1 MSPDPVEFP
10 LHEFPSMSS
19 HLSPETDTSANLSR
33 SHLLLLALASA
44 LVTANAYYI
53 HPIIALVAA
62 DYGVSAAEIG
72 YVPALNQAA
81 LALGIFL
88 LLPLGDRFSNRT
100 LSVVF
105 ACGQTLGLAVMAFA
119 PAFWMFTAGSTL
131 LGFFTITP
139 YLLPAYVSKRVEPG
153 QLGYATAMLT
163 TGVIAGILV
172 ARAGS
177 GIVAEYLGWRVV
189 YLIATSLMLCITL
202 ALPFIMER
210 PRGGDKRAT
219 HPYPALLVS
228 TLALLKQY
236 PSVILSGS
244 VQGLS
249 FGVFLAVWLGLGLH
263 LTSPEMGYGVDVV
276 GYLAAFSLLNLV
288 TTARLG
294 AWADRMGPRRARLYL
309 SMVQVTGVALLYV
322 FGHSLF
328 LLMIPI
334 VMMNMVG
341 PVIDVTG
348 RMIFLKRTPEIRTR
362 MMTLYIVMMFIG
374 GAFSSWA
381 GTTAYEHAG
390 WSGSVGLA
398 FFFAVLVFCLS
409 AFDVRRPEAD
419 G

>member
-1 MSPDPVEFP
+1 MNSHSSPQP
-10 LHEFPSMSS
+10 
-19 HLSPETDTSANLSR
+19 DTSANLSR
-33 SHLLLLALASA
+33 GHLWLLALASA

-62 DYGVSAAEIG
+62 DYGVSASEIG
-72 YVPALNQAA
+72 FVPALNQAA

-100 LSVVF
+100 LSALF
-105 ACGQTLGLAVMAFA
+105 ATGQTAGLAVMAFA

-139 YLLPAYVSKRVEPG
+139 YLLPAYVSKRVEPK
-153 QLGYATAMLT
+153 QLGYATATLT

-177 GIVAEYLGWRVV
+177 GIVAEHLGWRAV
-189 YLIATSLMLCITL
+189 YFIATSLMLGITI

-228 TLALLKQY
+228 TLGLLKAH

-263 LTSPEMGYGVDVV
+263 LTSPQMGYGVDVV
-276 GYLAAFSLLNLV
+276 GYLAAFSVLNLV

-294 AWADRMGPRRARLYL
+294 RWADGVGPRRARLYL
-309 SMVQVTGVALLYV
+309 SVVQVAGVALLYV

-341 PVIDVTG
+341 PVMDVTG
-348 RMIFLKRTPEIRTR
+348 RMTFLNQAPEIRTR
-362 MMTLYIVMMFIG
+362 LMTLYIVMMFVG

-381 GTTAYEHAG
+381 GTTAFEYAG

-398 FFFAVLVFCLS
+398 FLFSSLVLCLS
-409 AFDVRRPEAD
+409 VFDMWRARSARV
-419 G
+419 